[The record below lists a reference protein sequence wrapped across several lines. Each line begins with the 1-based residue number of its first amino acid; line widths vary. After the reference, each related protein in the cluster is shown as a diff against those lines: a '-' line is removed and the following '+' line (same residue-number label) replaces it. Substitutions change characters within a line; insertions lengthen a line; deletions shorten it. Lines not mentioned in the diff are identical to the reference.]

1 MYRLS
6 NHKGNKSAMNIILL
20 DHQKQKLVILLDK
33 KNVALVIPN
42 KPFFMQNS
50 AVFDLW
56 IRKFVF

>member
-1 MYRLS
+1 
-6 NHKGNKSAMNIILL
+6 MNVILL